1 MILYTINHSYKYECE
16 KICRLY
22 FPAEKIS
29 FACEIQ
35 QDSEESK
42 TVYTKITDMGEK
54 YEYYCKAHIDGC
66 TEEYSFFF
74 EKAENDSDSQKERLL
89 AKAIVKVLSEITG
102 IVPPWGIL
110 TGIRPAKLMRKY
122 IDTLGKEKAKEVF
135 SSFFEVSEEKTFLAA
150 EISEYEDECIRMT
163 GKDSFSLYISIPFCP
178 SRCSYCSF
186 VSHSIDK
193 AGKLIPDYTEKLCE
207 EIQYLAELS
216 AELSLR
222 LETVY
227 IGGGTPT
234 SFSAENLGRII
245 RTVKN
250 SFSSDHIKEFT
261 VEAGRP
267 DTIDEKKLSVLKN
280 EGVTRISINP
290 QTFSDDV
297 LKIIGRKHT
306 ADETVEKYLLA
317 RKLGFDNINMDFIAG
332 LPGDTFESFCAS
344 IKKAVELSPENITV
358 HTLSMKRSSDMV
370 TGNDTAGICRETEK
384 MLAFAGNILRK
395 NGYFPYYMY
404 RQSKTVGNLENVGW
418 CKKDKPC
425 LYNIYMMDE
434 IHTVLA
440 AGAGSVTKLVRFGE
454 DSLERIYNFKYP
466 YEYISDFETMLARK
480 DEIRRFYEEKK
491 SE

>member
-1 MILYTINHSYKYECE
+1 MIIYTVEHNYKYECE

-29 FACEIQ
+29 FSSDEGEISE
-35 QDSEESK
+35 DSRRI
-42 TVYTKITDMGEK
+42 YTKITDRG
-54 YEYYCKAHIDGC
+54 
-66 TEEYSFFF
+66 EEYEFCCTAVFGGTEKTYSFLYKK
-74 EKAENDSDSQKERLL
+74 EGNDSDSQKERLL
-89 AKAIVKVLSEITG
+89 AKAIVRVLSEITG

-122 IDTLGKEKAKEVF
+122 ISSEGKEKAKEIF

-150 EISEYEDECIRMT
+150 EISEYEEASIRMT
-163 GKDSFSLYISIPFCP
+163 GRNSFSLYVSIPFCP

-186 VSHSIDK
+186 VSHSVDK
-193 AGKLIPDYTEKLCE
+193 AGKLIPDYTDKLCE
-207 EIQYLAELS
+207 ELS
-216 AELSLR
+216 YIADIARELSLR

-234 SFSAENLGRII
+234 SFSAELLGRII
-245 RTVKN
+245 RTIKN
-250 SFSSDHIKEFT
+250 SFSTEYVREFT

-267 DTIDEKKLSVLKN
+267 DTIDEKKLAVLKN

-290 QTFSDDV
+290 QTFSDKV
-297 LKIIGRKHT
+297 LGIIGRKHT
-306 ADETVEKYLLA
+306 AEETLEKYFLA
-317 RKLGFDNINMDFIAG
+317 RRLGFDNINMDFIAG
-332 LPGDTFESFCAS
+332 LPGDTYESFCES
-344 IKKAVELSPENITV
+344 MKRAVELSPENITV

-370 TGNDTAGICRETEK
+370 TGNGASDICRETEK
-384 MLAFAGNILRK
+384 MLTFAGKLLRE

-418 CKKDKPC
+418 CRKDRPC

-434 IHTVLA
+434 IHTVLS

-454 DSLERIYNFKYP
+454 DSIERIYNFKYP
-466 YEYISDFETMLARK
+466 YEYISDFQIMLQRK
-480 DEIRRFYEEKK
+480 DEIRRFYKGLTAE
-491 SE
+491 